1 MKLNQVLK
9 EIGIDDSWEQ
19 QKYVLRCIWEHG
31 VFMRQDSEYREDR
44 YGVTLSGVV
53 IASVIF
59 PANYK
64 YEVMIKE
71 LSKPENFLDMLEFA
85 YVKGEVKMYD

>member
-9 EIGIDDSWEQ
+9 EIGMDDSWEQ

-31 VFMRQDSEYREDR
+31 VFIHQDTEYID
-44 YGVTLSGVV
+44 GTFQSGVDFV
-53 IASVIF
+53 SIVLPAS
-59 PANYK
+59 YK
-64 YEVMIKE
+64 YEVMVKE

-85 YVKGEVKMYD
+85 YTRGVVKV

>member
-9 EIGIDDSWEQ
+9 EIGMDDSWEQ

-31 VFMRQDSEYREDR
+31 VFMRQDTE
-44 YGVTLSGVV
+44 YGVE

-71 LSKPENFLDMLEFA
+71 LSRPENFLDMLEFA